1 MKGVKYWDYNV
12 KIFMGSSYD
21 LRDSVTIGEFRKT
34 LEYIISDLPDDD
46 SLKIAEIFANECRL
60 EYILEDGIV
69 Q

>member
-1 MKGVKYWDYNV
+1 
-12 KIFMGSSYD
+12 MGSSYD